1 MVALVQQMVL
11 MAYDG
16 AETLGDRFSH
26 ARQCLIEMAPNARRP
41 GKTYQGYAKATKR
54 LPPGT
59 LDQLQ
64 AHLRKEHQR
73 VAGARWK
80 RYGWVI
86 LACDGSRVEV
96 PRTARNE
103 EAFGCAGRDKTGP
116 QLGVTTLYHM
126 GTGLPWAWQVGAGTD
141 SERTQLRAMLDTLP
155 AESLLVADA
164 GFTGYDLLQ
173 TLNAQDTSFLIRVGA
188 NVSLLTQLG
197 LEVESDGEVVWLW
210 PKGKRD
216 QPPMKLRLI
225 RLSHENGSDAMFLLT
240 NVFDT
245 ERLSD
250 TRAATLYSMRWGV
263 EVFFRSY
270 KQTLEQRKMRS
281 DAPEQAL
288 WECQAGLLA
297 VLLLGLMSVEGMIDH
312 GEDPL
317 GWSVAAALRTVRDAM
332 RTPKRWR
339 RRGDLRVLLAT
350 ARKDSYQRQGSKK
363 ARNWPH
369 KKNEGPPG
377 HPMLRRATANET
389 LRAKR
394 VYRAA

>member
-1 MVALVQQMVL
+1 MVL
-11 MAYDG
+11 MAYDES
-16 AETLGDRFSH
+16 ATLGDRFGH
-26 ARQCLIEMAPNARRP
+26 ARQCLIEMAPGTRRP
-41 GKTYQGYAKATKR
+41 GKTYQGFVKATKR

-73 VAGARWK
+73 IAGASWK

-103 EAFGCAGRDKTGP
+103 TAFGCAGRAKTGP

-141 SERTQLRAMLDTLP
+141 AERGQLRAMLDTVP

-173 TLNAQDTSFLIRVGA
+173 TLIAQGTSFLIRVGA
-188 NVSLLTQLG
+188 NVSLLTDLG
-197 LEVESDGEVVWLW
+197 LEVKTDGPVVWLW
-210 PKGKRD
+210 PQDKRD

-225 RLSHENGSDAMFLLT
+225 QLPHANGSDAMFLLT
-240 NVFDT
+240 NVFDR
-245 ERLSD
+245 ERLSASM
-250 TRAATLYSMRWGV
+250 AATLYQMRWGV
-263 EVFFRSY
+263 EVFYRSY

-297 VLLLGLMSVEGMIDH
+297 LLLLGLMSVEGMTAQ

-317 GWSVAAALRTVRDAM
+317 GLSVAAALRTVRDAM
-332 RTPKRWR
+332 RTPRRWR

-350 ARKDSYQRQGSKK
+350 ARKDDYPRHGAKK

-369 KKNEGPPG
+369 KKREQPPG
-377 HPMLRRATANET
+377 QPKTRTATINET

-394 VYRAA
+394 VYMAA

>member
-1 MVALVQQMVL
+1 MVL
-11 MAYDG
+11 MAYDES
-16 AETLGDRFSH
+16 ATLGGRFDH
-26 ARQCLIEMAPNARRP
+26 ARECLIEMAPGARRP
-41 GKTYQGYAKATKR
+41 GKTYQGFVKAAKR

-59 LDQLQ
+59 LDRLQ

-73 VAGARWK
+73 IAGASWK

-86 LACDGSRVEV
+86 VACDGSRVEV

-103 EAFGCAGRDKTGP
+103 AAFGCAGRKKTGP

-126 GTGLPWAWQVGAGTD
+126 GTGLPWAWKVGAGTD
-141 SERTQLRAMLDTLP
+141 SERGQLRAMLDTLP

-164 GFTGYDLLQ
+164 GFTGYDLMQ
-173 TLNAQDTSFLIRVGA
+173 TLNAQGTSFLIRVGS
-188 NVSLLTQLG
+188 NVTLLTELG
-197 LEVESDGEVVWLW
+197 LEVKTDGDVVWLW
-210 PKGKRD
+210 PQSKRD

-225 RLSHENGSDAMFLLT
+225 RLPHANGSDAMYLLT
-240 NVFDT
+240 NVFDP

-250 TRAATLYSMRWGV
+250 TMAATLYEMRWGV
-263 EVFFRSY
+263 EVFYRSY

-288 WECQAGLLA
+288 LECHGGLLA
-297 VLLLGLMSVEGMIDH
+297 LLLLGLMSVEGMVAQ

-317 GWSVAAALRTVRDAM
+317 GLSVAAALRIVRDAI
-332 RTPKRWR
+332 RTPRRWR

-350 ARKDSYQRQGSKK
+350 ARKDGYQRRAAKK

-369 KKNEGPPG
+369 KKREQPPG
-377 HPMLRRATANET
+377 QPKTRTATINET

-394 VYRAA
+394 VYMAA

>member
-1 MVALVQQMVL
+1 MVL
-11 MAYDG
+11 MAYDES
-16 AETLGDRFSH
+16 ATLSDRFDH
-26 ARQCLIEMAPNARRP
+26 ARECLIEMAPGARRP
-41 GKTYQGYAKATKR
+41 GKTYQGFVKAMKR

-59 LDQLQ
+59 LDRLQ
-64 AHLRKEHQR
+64 AHLRKQHQR
-73 VAGARWK
+73 IAGASWK

-86 LACDGSRVEV
+86 VACDGSRVEV

-103 EAFGCAGRDKTGP
+103 AAFGCAGRAKTGP

-126 GTGLPWAWQVGAGTD
+126 GTGLPWAWKVGAGTD
-141 SERTQLRAMLDTLP
+141 SERGQLRSMLDTLP
-155 AESLLVADA
+155 DESLLVADA
-164 GFTGYDLLQ
+164 GFTGYDLMQ
-173 TLNAQDTSFLIRVGA
+173 TLNAQGTSFLIRVGS
-188 NVSLLTQLG
+188 NVTLLTDLR
-197 LEVESDGEVVWLW
+197 LEVKTDGDVVWLW
-210 PKGKRD
+210 PRSKRD

-225 RLSHENGSDAMFLLT
+225 RLPHANGSDAMYLLT

-250 TRAATLYSMRWGV
+250 TMAATLYEMRWGV
-263 EVFFRSY
+263 EVFYRSY

-288 WECQAGLLA
+288 LECHGGLLA
-297 VLLLGLMSVEGMIDH
+297 LLLLGLMSVEGMVAQ

-317 GWSVAAALRTVRDAM
+317 GLSVATALRIVRDAM
-332 RTPKRWR
+332 RIPRRWR

-350 ARKDSYQRQGSKK
+350 ARKDGYQRHTAKK

-369 KKNEGPPG
+369 KKREQPPG
-377 HPMLRRATANET
+377 QPKTRTATINET

-394 VYRAA
+394 VYMAA

>member
-1 MVALVQQMVL
+1 MVL
-11 MAYDG
+11 MAYDES
-16 AETLGDRFSH
+16 ATLGDRFAH
-26 ARQCLIEMAPNARRP
+26 ARQCLIEMAPGARRP
-41 GKTYQGYAKATKR
+41 GKTYQGFVKAMKR

-73 VAGARWK
+73 IAGASWK

-86 LACDGSRVEV
+86 VACDGSRVEV

-103 EAFGCAGRDKTGP
+103 AAFGCAGRAKTGP

-126 GTGLPWAWQVGAGTD
+126 GTGLPWAWKVGAGTD
-141 SERTQLRAMLDTLP
+141 SERGQLRSMLDTLP
-155 AESLLVADA
+155 DESLLVADA
-164 GFTGYDLLQ
+164 GFTGYDLMQ
-173 TLNAQDTSFLIRVGA
+173 TLNVQGTSFLIRVGS
-188 NVSLLTQLG
+188 NVTLLTDLG
-197 LEVESDGEVVWLW
+197 LEVKTDGDVVWLW
-210 PKGKRD
+210 PRSKRD

-225 RLSHENGSDAMFLLT
+225 RLPHANGSDAMYLLT

-250 TRAATLYSMRWGV
+250 TMAATLYEMRWGV
-263 EVFFRSY
+263 EVFYRSY

-288 WECQAGLLA
+288 LECHGGLLA
-297 VLLLGLMSVEGMIDH
+297 LLLLGLMSVEGMVAQD
-312 GEDPL
+312 EDPL
-317 GWSVAAALRTVRDAM
+317 GLSVAAALRTIRDAM
-332 RTPKRWR
+332 RTPRRWR

-350 ARKDSYQRQGSKK
+350 ARKDGYQRHTAKK

-369 KKNEGPPG
+369 KKREQPPG
-377 HPMLRRATANET
+377 QPKTRPATSNET

-394 VYRAA
+394 VYMAA

>member
-1 MVALVQQMVL
+1 MVL
-11 MAYDG
+11 MAYDES
-16 AETLGDRFSH
+16 ATLGGRFDH
-26 ARQCLIEMAPNARRP
+26 ARECLIEMAPGTRRP
-41 GKTYQGYAKATKR
+41 GKTYQGFVKATKR

-64 AHLRKEHQR
+64 AQLRKEHR
-73 VAGARWK
+73 RIAGARWK

-103 EAFGCAGRDKTGP
+103 AAFGCAGRDKTGP

-126 GTGLPWAWQVGAGTD
+126 GTGLPWAWKVGAGTD
-141 SERTQLRAMLDTLP
+141 SERGQLRAMLDTLP

-164 GFTGYDLLQ
+164 GFTGYDLMQ
-173 TLNAQDTSFLIRVGA
+173 TLNAQGTSFLIRVGA
-188 NVSLLTQLG
+188 NVTLLTELG
-197 LEVESDGEVVWLW
+197 LEVKTDGPVVWLW

-225 RLSHENGSDAMFLLT
+225 RLPHENGSDVMFLLT

-250 TRAATLYSMRWGV
+250 AQAAMLYEMRWGM
-263 EVFFRSY
+263 EVFYRSY

-288 WECQAGLLA
+288 LECHAGLLA
-297 VLLLGLMSVEGMIDH
+297 LLLLGLMSVEGMIAQD
-312 GEDPL
+312 EDPL
-317 GWSVAAALRTVRDAM
+317 GLSVAAALRIIRDAM
-332 RTPKRWR
+332 RTPRRWR

-350 ARKDSYQRQGSKK
+350 ARKDGYERHGAKK

-369 KKNEGPPG
+369 KKKERPPG
-377 HPMLRRATANET
+377 QPKTRVATLNET
-389 LRAKR
+389 LCAKR
-394 VYRAA
+394 VYMAA

>member
-1 MVALVQQMVL
+1 

-26 ARQCLIEMAPNARRP
+26 ARQCLIEMTPNARRP

-73 VAGARWK
+73 IAGAHWK

-96 PRTARNE
+96 PRTVRNE

-126 GTGLPWAWQVGAGTD
+126 GTGLPWAWQVGKGTD
-141 SERTQLRAMLDTLP
+141 SERAQLRAMLDTLP

-173 TLNAQDTSFLIRVGA
+173 TLSAQDTSFLIRVGA
-188 NVSLLTQLG
+188 NVSLLTELG
-197 LEVESDGEVVWLW
+197 LEVESDGAVVWLW

-225 RLSHENGSDAMFLLT
+225 RLSHENGSDAMYLLT

-245 ERLSD
+245 ARLSD
-250 TRAATLYSMRWGV
+250 TQAATLYHMRWGV

-297 VLLLGLMSVEGMIDH
+297 LLLLGLMSVEGMIDP
-312 GEDPL
+312 GKDPL

-332 RTPKRWR
+332 RTPRRWR
-339 RRGDLRVLLAT
+339 RRGDLRVVLAA
-350 ARKDSYQRQGSKK
+350 ARKDGYERQGSKK

-377 HPMLRRATANET
+377 QPNLRPATVNET